1 MDGVPDI
8 RLVYLRGRYDLIAAR
23 LAARKGHFMPPD
35 LLKSQF
41 ATLEEPSAEESV
53 IVEIDG
59 TVEEVA
65 ERVLKA
71 SGRSSRTEKRT

>member
-1 MDGVPDI
+1 
-8 RLVYLRGRYDLIAAR
+8 
-23 LAARKGHFMPPD
+23 MPPD

-71 SGRSSRTEKRT
+71 SGRSARTEKRT